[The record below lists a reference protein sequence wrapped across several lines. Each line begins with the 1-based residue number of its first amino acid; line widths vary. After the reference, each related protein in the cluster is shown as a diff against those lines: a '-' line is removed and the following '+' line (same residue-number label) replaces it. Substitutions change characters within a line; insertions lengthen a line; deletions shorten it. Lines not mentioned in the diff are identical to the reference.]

1 MPSRADLDVPSA
13 TVHLQRAISR
23 WLLFTGLLA
32 LQQATNAQCSFY
44 TVTMEDGDGDTE
56 ITWSLV
62 DQNGVIWASAGA
74 PYEATLCLPN
84 GCYTLLMYDSGG
96 NGWDGLEWDI
106 DADDSN
112 WDQQATLIAG
122 SQGQVHFATEGA
134 SCADASDCAP
144 GLSPIF
150 IEATPGGSPNQ
161 MSWIL
166 LFNGVQV
173 SSGGSDTQDTL
184 CLPPGCLVLQQFDSG
199 GNGWQTGTVRIS
211 DSGGATIYNGTLASG
226 SIGTANIAVNGG
238 DCANPGG
245 SGPGDGGSEP
255 GTGPGGGCGAFAPGG
270 DCALAG
276 CACDPFT
283 FSITPSGSGNTN
295 EVPAAGTFS
304 NPAFTTGPP
313 WGGTAPFGCLLA
325 GELNSTWI
333 VFTVATTGVLQF
345 AFGANG
351 QQAGFYDWAMWPYNG
366 ANTCTAVATNG
377 LAPVRCV
384 WNATTNGGTGIASPP
399 PPGGNPGNYG
409 PPLNVVAGQQFIICL
424 SNWSFVNANVT
435 LDFFGTATIQCG
447 PPVLPIEMLSFAA
460 QDHGSRVHTQWI
472 TGSEHDNHHF
482 EVERSV
488 DGEHWASIGSVPG
501 GGNSPVPLH
510 YAWDDEQPL
519 FGWSYYRLRQVD
531 QDGTPHFSQAEVVF
545 HAVEDRTRAWPQ
557 PSSGEFNASG
567 FQNAPLLLDALG
579 RLVPIASTGSNDEGT
594 WHIRMTQPRT
604 GLYTLVD
611 PDQKA
616 TPVRV
621 AIESD

>member
-1 MPSRADLDVPSA
+1 MPS
-13 TVHLQRAISR
+13 TVASFLRPFDR
-23 WLLFTGLLA
+23 WLIAAVFLC
-32 LQQATNAQCSFY
+32 LQQAAIAQCSFY

-62 DQNGVIWASAGA
+62 DQNGVVWASAGS
-74 PYEATLCLPN
+74 PYEATLCLPD
-84 GCYTLLMYDSGG
+84 GCYTLLMYDAGG
-96 NGWDGLEWDI
+96 NGWDGLQWDI

-122 SQGQVHFATEGA
+122 SQGQVHFATEGS

-173 SSGGSDTQDTL
+173 SSGGSDTRDTL
-184 CLPPGCLVLQQFDSG
+184 CLPPGCLVLEQFDSG
-199 GNGWQTGTVRIS
+199 GNGWQTGAVRIS

-226 SIGTANIAVNGG
+226 SIGTVTIAVNGG
-238 DCANPGG
+238 NCANPGG
-245 SGPGDGGSEP
+245 SGPGGGGSQP

-283 FSITPSGSGNTN
+283 FAITPSGPGNIN
-295 EVPAAGTFS
+295 EVPAPGTFT
-304 NPAFTTGPP
+304 NPSFSAGPP

-333 VFTVATTGVLQF
+333 VFTVAASGVLQF
-345 AFGANG
+345 SFGANG
-351 QQAGFYDWAMWPYNG
+351 QQVGFYDWAMWPYTG
-366 ANTCTAVATNG
+366 ANTCTSVAANG

-384 WNATTNGGTGIASPP
+384 WNATTNGGTGIASPV
-399 PPGGNPGNYG
+399 PPGGNTGNYG

-447 PPVLPIEMLSFAA
+447 PPQLPVELLSFSA
-460 QDHGSRVHTQWI
+460 QDHATTVHTQWI
-472 TGSEHDNHHF
+472 TVSEHDNHHF
-482 EVERSV
+482 DVERSA
-488 DGEHWASIGSVPG
+488 DGEHWSTIGSIPG
-501 GGNSPVPLH
+501 AGNSQVPLH
-510 YAWDDEQPL
+510 YELDDMEPL
-519 FGWSYYRLRQVD
+519 AGWSYYRLRQED
-531 QDGTPHFSQAEVVF
+531 MDGRAHYSNMEVVHHAEV
-545 HAVEDRTRAWPQ
+545 EQPLAWPQ
-557 PSSGEFNASG
+557 PSTGEFRVNG
-567 FQNAPLLLDALG
+567 FANAPLLLDALG
-579 RLVPIASTGSNDEGT
+579 RLVPIVRDRVDDGA
-594 WHIRMTQPRT
+594 WQIRLVHAIS

-611 PDQKA
+611 SDHEAPS
-616 TPVRV
+616 VRIV
-621 AIESD
+621 IESD